1 MASVL
6 DVAAY
11 ILKEHGPMTAMKL
24 QKLCYYSKAWHL
36 VWDSEQLF
44 PERFE
49 AWANGPVSPE
59 LYDKHR
65 GVFMLQKEDSVGG
78 LPNELSPRQRESVNA
93 VLAHYGGMAPHD
105 LSELTHSEA
114 PWREARKDLSEGQRS
129 RATISDTA
137 MYEFYD
143 GLTGKG

>member
-1 MASVL
+1 
-6 DVAAY
+6 
-11 ILKEHGPMTAMKL
+11 MTAMKL
-24 QKLCYYSKAWHL
+24 QKLCYYAKAWHL

-65 GVFMLQKEDSVGG
+65 GVFMLQKEDSIGG
-78 LPNELSPRQRESVNA
+78 FPNKLTERQQESVDA
-93 VLAHYGGMAPHD
+93 VLAHYGGMTPHD

-129 RATISDTA
+129 RTPISDTA